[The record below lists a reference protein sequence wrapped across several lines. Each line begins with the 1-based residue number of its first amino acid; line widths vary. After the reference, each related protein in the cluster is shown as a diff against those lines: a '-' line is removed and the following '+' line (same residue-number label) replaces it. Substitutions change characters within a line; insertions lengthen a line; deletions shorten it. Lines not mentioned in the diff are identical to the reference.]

1 MNNKF
6 DELAK
11 GMAQA
16 TTRRQALKKFSFG
29 LAAAVAASL
38 GMRNSSAAPSKP
50 RSGYCQVTSSDPFS
64 WHYTGSCVDPSTCQG
79 GTTAGCSGQA
89 NAGNYKEVCWPG
101 FFISHKECSF

>member
-11 GMAQA
+11 GLAQA

-50 RSGYCQVTSSDPFS
+50 RSGYCQVTSSDPFN
-64 WHYTGSCVDPSTCQG
+64 WHYTGSCGDTSTCQG

-101 FFISHKECSF
+101 FFISHKQCSF